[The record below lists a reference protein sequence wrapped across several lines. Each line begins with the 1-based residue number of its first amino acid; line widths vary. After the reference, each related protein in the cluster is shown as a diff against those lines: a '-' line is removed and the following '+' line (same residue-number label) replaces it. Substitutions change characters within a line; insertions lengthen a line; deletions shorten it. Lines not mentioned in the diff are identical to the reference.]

1 MCVGESGART
11 GQGIEI
17 RSWYARIRI
26 HRAHVSR
33 TKVIGKNEDDVGLV
47 IRSICCRWFGEGEEE
62 NGGGK
67 LADHECT
74 LYEAGTSG
82 KFLHRGNLVA
92 ISSSGIICESD
103 VRAALVW
110 LSGSD
115 VRQEEPG
122 MFSQGKA
129 REAGTGVGWR
139 PGEEPWLYP
148 H

>member
-1 MCVGESGART
+1 MASWQIMNARYTKPGLRESSFT
-11 GQGIEI
+11 
-17 RSWYARIRI
+17 
-26 HRAHVSR
+26 
-33 TKVIGKNEDDVGLV
+33 
-47 IRSICCRWFGEGEEE
+47 
-62 NGGGK
+62 
-67 LADHECT
+67 
-74 LYEAGTSG
+74 
-82 KFLHRGNLVA
+82 VA
-92 ISSSGIICESD
+92 ILSPFRAFGIICESD